1 MLIEATTEIASR
13 ITGAI
18 RDAAQATGASFD
30 YLLKTA
36 LRESS
41 LNPTAQAATSSA
53 KGLFQFID
61 QTWLAT
67 LKKAGPSLGYGDAAQ
82 SIVQTSSGKFVVP
95 DATRRKEIMNLRNDP
110 QASAAMAGAF
120 TKSNAAVLKKK
131 IGRDATDG
139 ELYIAHFMGASGAAK
154 LINSAAARPGT
165 SAAALFPHAA
175 KVNRS
180 IFYTKQ
186 GAARSTAQVYAQ
198 LISKH
203 EKTQTPD
210 AIAAIAAAMPQQA
223 VSPVALSAAVPMPA
237 SRPQSVTAVQ
247 VASVAQGMD
256 AVPVSR
262 AAYASEDRPVFYGL
276 FRTDSRAP
284 VSETVNRFWGAQASG
299 GQATPSPTAASA
311 PVVAA
316 AVQPASAR
324 PAPAVGKPLNLFQF
338 LHRDIQAKASD
349 PA

>member
-154 LINSAAARPGT
+154 LINSAASRPGT

-223 VSPVALSAAVPMPA
+223 VNPLASSAAASVPA
-237 SRPQSVTAVQ
+237 SRSQSATAVQ
-247 VASVAQGMD
+247 VASAAQGMD
-256 AVPVSR
+256 AVPVSP

-276 FRTDSRAP
+276 FRTDGRAP
-284 VSETVNRFWGAQASG
+284 VSETVNRFWGAQA
-299 GQATPSPTAASA
+299 TPSPTAA

-316 AVQPASAR
+316 AVQPASSSAHS
-324 PAPAVGKPLNLFQF
+324 APAVSKPLNLFQF